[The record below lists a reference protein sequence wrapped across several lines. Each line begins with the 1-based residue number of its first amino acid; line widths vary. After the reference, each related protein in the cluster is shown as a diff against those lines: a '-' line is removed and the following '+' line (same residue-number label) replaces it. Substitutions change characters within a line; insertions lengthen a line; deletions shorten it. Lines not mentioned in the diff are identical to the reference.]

1 MIAVILKRVKEIF
14 LGSIICSALFNYF
27 MVNSD
32 MSETSNTA
40 RILQFCIFIVFMIY
54 NGYMMRHLYFSVND
68 SFDYYLF
75 NTVSIIIT
83 IVAVIVF
90 RMMLSQNIYLWF
102 FSFVH
107 IFDFMFEEI
116 ENIFGIILFCFSLFV
131 SCFLSEKYYDGK
143 VR

>member
-1 MIAVILKRVKEIF
+1 MIAIILKRVKELLF
-14 LGSIICSALFNYF
+14 GSVVCSALFNYF

-32 MSETSNTA
+32 MAETSNTA
-40 RILQFCIFIVFMIY
+40 RVLQFCIFIVFMIY
-54 NGYMMRHLYFSVND
+54 NGYMMRHLYISVND
-68 SFDYYLF
+68 SFDYYLL

-83 IVAVIVF
+83 VF
-90 RMMLSQNIYLWF
+90 IIIAFRIILSQNIYLWI

-116 ENIFGIILFCFSLFV
+116 GNIFGIILFCFSLFI
-131 SCFLSEKYYDGK
+131 SCFLSEKYYDRK

>member
-1 MIAVILKRVKEIF
+1 MIAVILKRVKEILF
-14 LGSIICSALFNYF
+14 GCIICSVFFNYF

-32 MSETSNTA
+32 MPETSNTA
-40 RILQFCIFIVFMIY
+40 RVLQLCILIVFMIY
-54 NGYMMRHLYFSVND
+54 NGYIIRHLYLSVSD
-68 SFDYYLF
+68 SFDYYLL

-83 IVAVIVF
+83 IIITLVF
-90 RMMLSQNIYLWF
+90 RMMLSQNIYLWI

-116 ENIFGIILFCFSLFV
+116 GIIFGIILFCFSLFV
-131 SCFLSEKYYDGK
+131 SCFLSEKYYNGK